1 MAEKKIKNL
10 GYIGVGGQKGYV
22 FDISGVIP
30 TIPATT
36 YKDAQKILI
45 EVRNDKQ
52 AADNSRTVR
61 GRERRK

>member
-30 TIPATT
+30 TILATT